1 MKVKCIIEYNDLQL
15 RRLVKAGEELEVSEA
30 RAEVL
35 INAKVCEA
43 IVEDITTE
51 AAIDED
57 ITTEA
62 AIEEAAEV
70 DSNPKKTRKK
80 KVED

>member
-51 AAIDED
+51 AAI
-57 ITTEA
+57 
-62 AIEEAAEV
+62 EEAAEV
-70 DSNPKKTRKK
+70 DPNPKKTRKK

>member
-15 RRLVKAGEELEVSEA
+15 RRLVKAGEELEVSEV

-35 INAKVCEA
+35 INAKVCEV
-43 IVEDITTE
+43 IV
-51 AAIDED
+51 ED

>member
-15 RRLVKAGEELEVSEA
+15 GRLVKAGEELEVSED
-30 RAEVL
+30 RAKVL

-43 IVEDITTE
+43 IIEDITTE

-57 ITTEA
+57 VTT
-62 AIEEAAEV
+62 EV